1 MYLVIGSVL
10 LKSLLTLTFNLLLFF
25 PGVYGKVQ
33 IYSAYPKTSWTH
45 LGINVAPGNERWYFA
60 QIFLQ
65 ILSLGTCS
73 YDLY

>member
-10 LKSLLTLTFNLLLFF
+10 KSLFPLTFDLILLFF

-45 LGINVAPGNERWYFA
+45 LGTNVAPGNERWYFA
-60 QIFLQ
+60 QICLQ
-65 ILSLGTCS
+65 ILSLGFYS
-73 YDLY
+73 YGLY